1 MKEFNENEAVAAMRE
16 ALGATAATK
25 YSDDD
30 LLEVLDL
37 IFDHY
42 EENGDLEPDGDDSD
56 VDDEAEIKATAAYV
70 SRFVK
75 KAKNTKI
82 ELADVEALVRGE
94 YEYELSL
101 I

>member
-1 MKEFNENEAVAAMRE
+1 MKEFNENEALEAMRA
-16 ALGATAATK
+16 ALEPGKAAK
-25 YSDDD
+25 YTDDD

-56 VDDEAEIKATAAYV
+56 VDDEAEVAATVAYV
-70 SRFVK
+70 TRYIK
-75 KAKNTKI
+75 KDKASKI
-82 ELADVEALVRGE
+82 DPSDVPALVRGE
-94 YEYELSL
+94 YGYELSL